1 MTSRFFVVIV
11 VTSPVHDSVD
21 NVNKVWIVKVELG
34 ISWNVE
40 SIQLLKELYKGFMI
54 NPVINWNDTGS
65 SSLEEVNMT

>member
-1 MTSRFFVVIV
+1 VVIV

>member
-1 MTSRFFVVIV
+1 MVIV

-21 NVNKVWIVKVELG
+21 NINKVWIVKVELG

-40 SIQLLKELYKGFMI
+40 SIQLLKELYKGFMV

>member
-1 MTSRFFVVIV
+1 MVIV

-21 NVNKVWIVKVELG
+21 NINKVWIVKVELG

>member
-1 MTSRFFVVIV
+1 MVVV

-40 SIQLLKELYKGFMI
+40 SIQLFKELYKGFMI